1 MFVPT
6 ANVALETQWSGV
18 DVIFNV
24 AGSYNGLQQPYFV
37 PTYHSQCTYNITTA
51 VQHSH
56 L

>member
-1 MFVPT
+1 MFVMFVPT

-37 PTYHSQCTYNITTA
+37 LTIVNVPTT
-51 VQHSH
+51 
-56 L
+56 